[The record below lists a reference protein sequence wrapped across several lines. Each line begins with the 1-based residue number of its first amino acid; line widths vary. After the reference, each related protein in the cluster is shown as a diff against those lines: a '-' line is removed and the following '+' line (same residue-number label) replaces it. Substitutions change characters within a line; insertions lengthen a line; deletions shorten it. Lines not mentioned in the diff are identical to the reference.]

1 MFAFWNPAV
10 CSSIYPPTPTTL
22 VRTPLPGE
30 GDTIVALS
38 TAPGRSAI
46 AVVRLSGPAAS
57 SVAEKVVQPWPL
69 EPRRAVLCRISD
81 PIERTPID
89 QSVVSFF
96 PGPKS
101 YTGEDTVEFSSHGGH
116 AVPDALVG
124 ALLRSGAREAL
135 PGEFTRRAVLNGK
148 LDLIQAEAIGDLI
161 DATSESMRRL
171 VLHQL
176 DGGLSRQIAD
186 VRDRLLDLEALLA
199 YDIDFP
205 DEDHG
210 PLNRTRISDAAEAV
224 RNALKALLDT
234 APATEL
240 VRDGAIIV
248 IAGRPNVGK
257 SSLFNAIVGEM
268 RAIVTDVPGTT
279 RDAIESRVQFANW
292 PARMVDTA
300 GLRPTDELVE
310 RLGIEVSERYL
321 ANAHVTIACDDDSD
335 RLRETIET
343 IQSLSSAP
351 IVPVLTKSD
360 RGHAPSHLDDQRSSL
375 LMPVRVSAVTR
386 DGIETLASRID
397 ALLSEQYGTIPTTR
411 PALTRTRQRIA
422 VQRAQ
427 DELEAF
433 QQHWTSD
440 ALPAS
445 VAAVH
450 IRAAVDALDELIG
463 AVDADDVLGRVFA
476 TFCIGK

>member
-1 MFAFWNPAV
+1 
-10 CSSIYPPTPTTL
+10 
-22 VRTPLPGE
+22 
-30 GDTIVALS
+30 
-38 TAPGRSAI
+38 
-46 AVVRLSGPAAS
+46 
-57 SVAEKVVQPWPL
+57 
-69 EPRRAVLCRISD
+69 
-81 PIERTPID
+81 
-89 QSVVSFF
+89 
-96 PGPKS
+96 
-101 YTGEDTVEFSSHGGH
+101 
-116 AVPDALVG
+116 
-124 ALLRSGAREAL
+124 
-135 PGEFTRRAVLNGK
+135 VLNGK
-148 LDLIQAEAIGDLI
+148 LDLVQAEAIGDLI

-176 DGGLSRQIAD
+176 DGGLSRQISN

-224 RNALKALLDT
+224 RTALQALLDT

-279 RDAIESRVQFANW
+279 RDAIESRVQLANW
-292 PARMVDTA
+292 PARIVDTA
-300 GLRPTDELVE
+300 GLRPTEELVE

-321 ANAHVTIACDDDSD
+321 ANAHAVIACDDDGD
-335 RLRETIET
+335 RLEQTIDT
-343 IQSLSSAP
+343 IRSLSQAP
-351 IVPVLTKSD
+351 IVSVLTKSD
-360 RGHAPSHLDDQRSSL
+360 LRSAGDPRADDQDSGL
-375 LMPVRVSAVTR
+375 TTTPVRVSALTR
-386 DGIETLASRID
+386 DGIQSLALRID
-397 ALLSEQYGTIPTTR
+397 ALLSERYGTIPMTR

-427 DELEAF
+427 DELDAF
-433 QQHWTSD
+433 QQHWASD

-450 IRAAVDALDELIG
+450 IRAAIAALDELIG
-463 AVDADDVLGRVFA
+463 AVDTDDVLGRVFA

>member
-1 MFAFWNPAV
+1 M
-10 CSSIYPPTPTTL
+10 
-22 VRTPLPGE
+22 
-30 GDTIVALS
+30 
-38 TAPGRSAI
+38 
-46 AVVRLSGPAAS
+46 
-57 SVAEKVVQPWPL
+57 
-69 EPRRAVLCRISD
+69 LCRISD
-81 PIERTPID
+81 PADESLID
-89 QSVVSFF
+89 QSLVSCF
-96 PGPKS
+96 PGPRS
-101 YTGEDTVEFSSHGGH
+101 YTGDNTVEFSSHGGH

-124 ALLRSGAREAL
+124 ALLRAGAREAL

-148 LDLIQAEAIGDLI
+148 LDLIQAEAVGDLI

-176 DGGLSRQIAD
+176 DGGLSRQISD

-210 PLNRTRISDAAEAV
+210 PLNRTRISDAADAV
-224 RNALKALLDT
+224 RQSLQALLDT

-257 SSLFNAIVGEM
+257 SSLFNALVGEI
-268 RAIVTDVPGTT
+268 RAIVTDIPGTT
-279 RDAIESRVQFANW
+279 RDAIESRVQFDNW
-292 PARMVDTA
+292 PARIVDTA
-300 GLRPTDELVE
+300 GLRPTEELVE

-321 ANAHVTIACDDDSD
+321 ANAHAVIACDDDSD
-335 RLRETIET
+335 RLLETVES
-343 IQSLSSAP
+343 IQSLTPAP
-351 IVPVLTKSD
+351 VVPVSTKSD
-360 RGHAPSHLDDQRSSL
+360 RVTVPPRADNRIRRSGL
-375 LMPVRVSAVTR
+375 HRAAPVRVSALTR
-386 DGIETLASRID
+386 DGIQTLASRID
-397 ALLSEQYGTIPTTR
+397 TLLSEQYGTIPTTR
-411 PALTRTRQRIA
+411 PALTRARQRIA

-427 DELEAF
+427 DELDAF
-433 QQHWTSD
+433 QQHWISD

-450 IRAAVDALDELIG
+450 IRAAVGALDELIG
-463 AVDADDVLGRVFA
+463 VVDTDDVLGRVFA

>member
-1 MFAFWNPAV
+1 
-10 CSSIYPPTPTTL
+10 
-22 VRTPLPGE
+22 
-30 GDTIVALS
+30 
-38 TAPGRSAI
+38 
-46 AVVRLSGPAAS
+46 
-57 SVAEKVVQPWPL
+57 
-69 EPRRAVLCRISD
+69 
-81 PIERTPID
+81 
-89 QSVVSFF
+89 
-96 PGPKS
+96 
-101 YTGEDTVEFSSHGGH
+101 
-116 AVPDALVG
+116 
-124 ALLRSGAREAL
+124 L

-210 PLNRTRISDAAEAV
+210 PLNRTRISDAAKAV
-224 RNALKALLDT
+224 QDALKALLDT

-240 VRDGAIIV
+240 VRDGAIVV

-268 RAIVTDVPGTT
+268 RAIVTDIPGTT
-279 RDAIESRVQFANW
+279 RDAIECRVQFVNW
-292 PARMVDTA
+292 PVRMVDTA
-300 GLRPTDELVE
+300 GLRSTDELVE

-335 RLRETIET
+335 RLGETIET
-343 IQSLSSAP
+343 IQSLSDAP
-351 IVPVLTKSD
+351 IMPVLTKSD
-360 RGHAPSHLDDQRSSL
+360 RGNTPSHVDDRRSNL
-375 LMPVRVSAVTR
+375 PTPVHVSALTR
-386 DGIETLASRID
+386 DGIQTLASRID
-397 ALLSEQYGTIPTTR
+397 ALLSEQYGAIPTAR
-411 PALTRTRQRIA
+411 PAITRTRQRIA
-422 VQRAQ
+422 VEQAQ
-427 DELEAF
+427 DELVAF
-433 QQHWTSD
+433 HQHWMTD

-450 IRAAVDALDELIG
+450 IRAAVGALDELIG
-463 AVDADDVLGRVFA
+463 AVDTDDVLGRVFA